1 MNYVSLI
8 DSLSNN
14 YFLLPEVL
22 RKAFSKKSN
31 EGKLANF
38 LGSLHSH
45 VIYVHVRVGFIETF
59 PTVH

>member
-1 MNYVSLI
+1 MNLYRLKYVSLI

-22 RKAFSKKSN
+22 TKKKFKKISN

-38 LGSLHSH
+38 
-45 VIYVHVRVGFIETF
+45 
-59 PTVH
+59 